1 MEKRK
6 RNWLATFLMLVVLI
20 ITLLTAR
27 MIDRTLDRRN
37 PTSQELTPVTF
48 NLTYIPNIQFAP
60 VYVAIEQG
68 FFADEGLDVNLF
80 YGNEADLIAL
90 VGSGNQSFMIASGE
104 QVLLS
109 RAQGVPV
116 VYVAEWYQDYPV
128 GVVSLVEKGILE
140 PDDLKGKTIG
150 IPGLYGASYIGFE
163 ALRHSAQLNDT
174 DYKLNSIGFAQVE
187 SLVAG
192 QADAAVVYVANEPTI
207 LRSKGYAVNLIKV
220 SDYMELIGNGLV
232 TNEMMIKSNPGMV
245 QSMVNALI
253 KGIQFTYANPEKA
266 YEISKAFV
274 ENLASEDNA
283 VQMEVLTAS
292 MDLWQIE
299 QPGVSSESGW
309 SNMQQLLLDIGML
322 SAPIELEK
330 AYTNEFVR

>member
-1 MEKRK
+1 MKRSQII
-6 RNWLATFLMLVVLI
+6 WLIILIALVLI
-20 ITLLTAR
+20 AVVVALALEKGKKGDSTL
-27 MIDRTLDRRN
+27 M
-37 PTSQELTPVTF
+37 PVTF

-60 VYVAIEQG
+60 IYVAIDQG

-80 YGNEADLIAL
+80 YGNEADLVAL

-109 RAQGVPV
+109 RAQGIPV

-128 GVVSLVEKGILE
+128 GVVSLAEKGILE
-140 PDDLKGKTIG
+140 PGDLKGKAIG

-163 ALRHSAQLNDT
+163 ALRHSALLNDT

-187 SLVAG
+187 SLVTK
-192 QADAAVVYVANEPTI
+192 QVDAAVVYVANEPTI
-207 LRSKGYAVNLIKV
+207 LKSKGYDVNLIKV
-220 SDYMELIGNGLV
+220 SDYLELVGNGLV
-232 TNEMMIKSNPGMV
+232 TNEAMIKTNPGMV

-253 KGIQFTYANPEKA
+253 KGILFTYDNPEKA

-274 ENLASEDNA
+274 ENLAAEDNA
-283 VQMEVLTAS
+283 VQMEILTAS

-309 SNMQQLLLDIGML
+309 SNMQQLLLDVGML

>member
-1 MEKRK
+1 MKHSLK
-6 RNWLATFLMLVVLI
+6 IWFIVFTVLVLI
-20 ITLLTAR
+20 IVTVGLLLGKAKKDDT
-27 MIDRTLDRRN
+27 T
-37 PTSQELTPVTF
+37 LTPITF

-60 VYVAIEQG
+60 IYVAIDQG
-68 FFADEGLDVNLF
+68 FFADEGLDVRLF
-80 YGNEADLIAL
+80 YGNEADLVAL

-140 PDDLKGKTIG
+140 PGDLKGKTIG
-150 IPGLYGASYIGFE
+150 IPGLDGASYIGFE
-163 ALRHSAQLNDT
+163 ALRYYAQLSDT
-174 DYKLNSIGFAQVE
+174 DLKLNSIGFAQVE
-187 SLVAG
+187 ALVAG
-192 QADAAVVYVANEPTI
+192 QADAAVIYVANEPTI
-207 LRSKGYAVNLIKV
+207 LRSKGYDVNLIRV
-220 SDYMELIGNGLV
+220 SDYLELIGNGLV

-253 KGIQFTYANPEKA
+253 KGILFTYDNPEKA

-274 ENLASEDNA
+274 ENLAAEDNA
-283 VQMEVLTAS
+283 VQMEILTAS

-309 SNMQQLLLDIGML
+309 ANMQQLLLDIGML

-330 AYTNEFVR
+330 AYTNDFVR

>member
-1 MEKRK
+1 MKRSLK
-6 RNWLATFLMLVVLI
+6 IWFIVFIVLVLI
-20 ITLLTAR
+20 VVVVALLLGKGKKEDST
-27 MIDRTLDRRN
+27 
-37 PTSQELTPVTF
+37 LTPVTF

-60 VYVAIEQG
+60 IYVAIEQG
-68 FFADEGLDVNLF
+68 FFADEGLDVSLF
-80 YGNEADLIAL
+80 YGNEADLVAL
-90 VGSGNQSFMIASGE
+90 VGSGNQGFMIASGE
-104 QVLLS
+104 QILLS

-140 PDDLKGKTIG
+140 PGNLKGKTIG

-174 DYKLNSIGFAQVE
+174 DYQLNSIGFAQVE

-207 LRSKGYAVNLIKV
+207 LRSKGYEVNLIKV
-220 SDYMELIGNGLV
+220 SDYLELIGNGLV
-232 TNEMMIKSNPGMV
+232 TNEMMIKSNPRMV

-253 KGIQFTYANPEKA
+253 KGIEFTYANPEEA

-274 ENLASEDNA
+274 ENLSAEDNA
-283 VQMEVLTAS
+283 VQMEILTAS

-309 SNMQQLLLDIGML
+309 TNMQQLLLDIGML

-330 AYTNEFVR
+330 AYTNDFVR

>member
-1 MEKRK
+1 MKHSLK
-6 RNWLATFLMLVVLI
+6 IWFIVFTVLVLI
-20 ITLLTAR
+20 VVTVGLLLGKGKKEDST
-27 MIDRTLDRRN
+27 
-37 PTSQELTPVTF
+37 LTPVTF

-60 VYVAIEQG
+60 IYVAIEQG
-68 FFADEGLDVNLF
+68 FFADEGLDVSLF
-80 YGNEADLIAL
+80 YGNEADLVAL

-104 QVLLS
+104 QILLS

-140 PDDLKGKTIG
+140 PGDLKGKTIG

-174 DYKLNSIGFAQVE
+174 DYQLNSIGFAQVE

-207 LRSKGYAVNLIKV
+207 LRSKGYEVNLIKV
-220 SDYMELIGNGLV
+220 SDYLELIGNGLV
-232 TNEMMIKSNPGMV
+232 TNEMMIKSNPRMV

-253 KGIQFTYANPEKA
+253 KGIEFTYANPEEA

-274 ENLASEDNA
+274 ENLSAEDNA
-283 VQMEVLTAS
+283 VQMEILTAS

-309 SNMQQLLLDIGML
+309 TNMQQLLLDIGML

-330 AYTNEFVR
+330 AYTNDFVR

>member
-1 MEKRK
+1 MKHSLK
-6 RNWLATFLMLVVLI
+6 IWFIVFTVLVLI
-20 ITLLTAR
+20 IVTVGLLLGKAKKDDT
-27 MIDRTLDRRN
+27 T
-37 PTSQELTPVTF
+37 LTPITF

-60 VYVAIEQG
+60 IYVAIDQG
-68 FFADEGLDVNLF
+68 FFADEGLDVRLF
-80 YGNEADLIAL
+80 YGNEADLVAL

-140 PDDLKGKTIG
+140 PGDLKGKTIG

-163 ALRHSAQLNDT
+163 ALRYYAQLSDT
-174 DYKLNSIGFAQVE
+174 DLKLNSIGFAQVE
-187 SLVAG
+187 ALVAG
-192 QADAAVVYVANEPTI
+192 QADAAVIYVANEPTI
-207 LRSKGYAVNLIKV
+207 LRSKGYDVNLIRV
-220 SDYMELIGNGLV
+220 SDYLELIGNGLV

-253 KGIQFTYANPEKA
+253 KGILFTYDNPEKA

-274 ENLASEDNA
+274 ENLAAEDNA
-283 VQMEVLTAS
+283 VQMEILTAS

-309 SNMQQLLLDIGML
+309 ANMQQLLLDIGML

-330 AYTNEFVR
+330 AYTNDFVR

>member
-1 MEKRK
+1 MKRSFRIWFIVIIVLVLTIVVVALLLGKEKRDE
-6 RNWLATFLMLVVLI
+6 T
-20 ITLLTAR
+20 T
-27 MIDRTLDRRN
+27 
-37 PTSQELTPVTF
+37 LTPVTF

-60 VYVAIEQG
+60 VYVAIDQG

-80 YGNEADLIAL
+80 YGNEADLVAL

-104 QVLLS
+104 QILLS

-128 GVVSLVEKGILE
+128 GVVSLAEKGILE
-140 PDDLKGKTIG
+140 PSDLKGKMIG

-163 ALRHSAQLNDT
+163 ALRHSAQLSDT
-174 DYKLNSIGFAQVE
+174 DYQLNSIGFAQVE

-207 LRSKGYAVNLIKV
+207 LRSKGYAVNLIRV
-220 SDYMELIGNGLV
+220 SDYLELIGNGLV
-232 TNEMMIKSNPGMV
+232 TNEMLIKSNPGLV

-253 KGIQFTYANPEKA
+253 KGILFTYNNPEKA

-274 ENLASEDNA
+274 ENLATEENA
-283 VQMEVLTAS
+283 VQMEILTAS

-309 SNMQQLLLDIGML
+309 SNMQQLLLDIGIL

>member
-1 MEKRK
+1 MKRSLK
-6 RNWLATFLMLVVLI
+6 IWFIVLI
-20 ITLLTAR
+20 VLVLIVVVVALLLGKAKK
-27 MIDRTLDRRN
+27 DD
-37 PTSQELTPVTF
+37 TSLTPVTF

-60 VYVAIEQG
+60 VYVAIDQG

-80 YGNEADLIAL
+80 YGNEADLVAL
-90 VGSGNQSFMIASGE
+90 VGSGNQGFMIASGE

-140 PDDLKGKTIG
+140 PGDLKGKTIG
-150 IPGLYGASYIGFE
+150 IPGLYGANYIGFE
-163 ALRHSAQLNDT
+163 ALRHSAQLSDK

-192 QADAAVVYVANEPTI
+192 QVDAAVVYVANEPTI
-207 LRSKGYAVNLIKV
+207 LRSKGYEVNLIRV
-220 SDYMELIGNGLV
+220 SDYLELIGNGLV

-266 YEISKAFV
+266 YEISKSFV
-274 ENLASEDNA
+274 ENLAAEDNV
-283 VQMEVLTAS
+283 VQMEILTAS
-292 MDLWQIE
+292 MDLWQVKE
-299 QPGVSSESGW
+299 PGVSSASGW
-309 SNMQQLLLDIGML
+309 TNMQQLLLDIGML

-330 AYTNEFVR
+330 AYTNDFVR